1 MRLRPLV
8 VSALAAGCALVP
20 ASSALGFVSNNF
32 ESPSGNILCRYDNR
46 NQVMA
51 CITLNDSFTAA
62 VPLYGIAYKTRGGT
76 FPGGPVL
83 GYGQRWTASRRFV
96 CISRRAGITCRS
108 VKTGHGF
115 FINRTR
121 YRLF

>member
-1 MRLRPLV
+1 MRLRSLV
-8 VSALAAGCALVP
+8 VSALAAGFVLVP
-20 ASSALGFVSNNF
+20 ASGAVGFTSNNF

-51 CITLNDSFTAA
+51 CITLNDTFVTA
-62 VPLYGIAYKTRGGT
+62 VGLTGKAYTTRGGT

-83 GYGQRWTASRRFV
+83 RYGHTWTANRRFR
-96 CISRRAGITCRS
+96 CISRRAGMTCRS
-108 VKTGHGF
+108 VRTGRGF